1 MAKSCTGFL
10 LLAAHYISCSGAVV
24 GQTNL
29 RSDSN
34 SQAKMHSESVLHI
47 QSHLTTF
54 SENLWNNTMT
64 RLMQNEVEL
73 TKPKAPRVDKVMY
86 MLFAMMFGLCGCDRC
101 FMGQICLG
109 CLKCLTGGGFL
120 VWAILDYCVA
130 IYSALAMHNS
140 INMMGYRAEFKPT
153 TTEGAW
159 WVAVVFLIL
168 NTFWKLNAGS
178 QVHMQVKQQKEHG
191 LDVPMHHHSLTL
203 IPTPFAKALRKAG
216 IVHQNPTVPEL
227 IAAFEHMDKDGDG
240 QLDRE
245 EVSAGMKAMGATEE
259 DINGMVQNAD
269 TDRDGKISKR
279 EFLVAAN
286 KKQERK
292 DSDTK

>member
-1 MAKSCTGFL
+1 MGFL
-10 LLAAHYISCSGAVV
+10 LLAAHYISCSGAFL
-24 GQTNL
+24 GHTNL

-34 SQAKMHSESVLHI
+34 RQAKLHSESDLHI
-47 QSHLTTF
+47 QSNLMTF
-54 SENLWNNTMT
+54 SGSLWNNTMT

-73 TKPKAPRVDKVMY
+73 TKPKAPQVDKVMY
-86 MLFAMMFGLCGCDRC
+86 VLFAMMFGACGCDRC

-140 INMMGYRAEFKPT
+140 IDMMGYHAEFKPT

-159 WVAVVFLIL
+159 WVALVFLIL
-168 NTFWKLNAGS
+168 NTFVKLNAGS

-216 IVHQNPTVPEL
+216 MVHQHPTVPEL
-227 IAAFEHMDKDGDG
+227 IATFENMDKDQDG
-240 QLDRE
+240 HLDRE
-245 EVSAGMKAMGATEE
+245 EVTAGMIAIGATEK
-259 DINGMVQNAD
+259 DINEMIHNAD
-269 TDRDGKISKR
+269 TNGDGKISKR
-279 EFLVAAN
+279 EFLVAVN

-292 DSDTK
+292 DSDIK